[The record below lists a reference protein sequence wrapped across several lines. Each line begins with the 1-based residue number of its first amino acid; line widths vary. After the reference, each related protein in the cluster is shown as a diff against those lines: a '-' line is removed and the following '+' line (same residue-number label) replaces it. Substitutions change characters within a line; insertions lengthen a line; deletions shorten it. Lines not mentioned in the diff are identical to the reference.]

1 MNQNYQF
8 YPFFNRV
15 INEPCV
21 LMLSENVAGTIWRI
35 KSWRNFWV
43 VQISRWSSSHFF
55 LLTFFSKKFLI
66 IEFFGNNFFLLEN
79 SVSPLLRFFVAKI
92 LHRTVLHCILNDSHK
107 YCCHFSMKTCSCP
120 SRNDDPL
127 KFIKLKFSIGHTK
140 FRFIFFSRLVNVTW
154 SRQLRPIWPNGLFQF
169 YIFQS
174 PVFLYNLF

>member
-1 MNQNYQF
+1 M
-8 YPFFNRV
+8 
-15 INEPCV
+15 
-21 LMLSENVAGTIWRI
+21 
-35 KSWRNFWV
+35 
-43 VQISRWSSSHFF
+43 SSSSFSLISLSF
-55 LLTFFSKKFLI
+55 LFANNSYLKLFLI

-79 SVSPLLRFFVAKI
+79 SFLQLLRFFVGKF

-127 KFIKLKFSIGHTK
+127 KFIKLKSSIGHTK
-140 FRFIFFSRLVNVTW
+140 FRFIFFSRLFNVTW

-174 PVFLYNLF
+174 PVFYTICSRLDSEFRLD